1 MDPGKLIDSLI
12 GKRPRVFMF
21 FGDTVTPGI
30 VEPFY
35 DPDRRSELGVSEEN
49 SHSLAGL
56 GLDLEQQKTLAP
68 GLYPHL
74 ILRTTELFAER
85 DFTARMLMDKEFA
98 IGGNGMGARARLHQ
112 PADQPTDGKEGLR
125 EDKEAVYR
133 RLVHVSL
140 YGQRRLGILFPGPP
154 RRPVRLR
161 PFFTRTRGEP
171 SRDRH
176 RLIVSLPAYRQAGR
190 FGPPLTRPRSCV
202 LSGAGCFLEENL
214 DHLCS
219 LMGCG

>member
-56 GLDLEQQKTLAP
+56 GLELEQQKTLAP

-85 DFTARMLMDKEFA
+85 DFTAITLMDKEFA
-98 IGGNGMGARARLHQ
+98 IGETEWEHAHGFASQRIIRRMARRVFGRIKKRFTDALFMYHYMGNGGSEFYFPARRGDRFVYALFSLEPVANPQ
-112 PADQPTDGKEGLR
+112 ETDI
-125 EDKEAVYR
+125 A
-133 RLVHVSL
+133 
-140 YGQRRLGILFPGPP
+140 
-154 RRPVRLR
+154 
-161 PFFTRTRGEP
+161 
-171 SRDRH
+171 
-176 RLIVSLPAYRQAGR
+176 
-190 FGPPLTRPRSCV
+190 
-202 LSGAGCFLEENL
+202 
-214 DHLCS
+214 
-219 LMGCG
+219 